1 MTKSNRCVYFGYM
14 EKTVLNVKINKS
26 LKESAREVAQE
37 LGLPLSIIVNSY
49 LRRFVDER
57 RIEFVAHPTPN
68 KKTQKLLAEISKD
81 VDEGKNLSG
90 PFETTKEMDK
100 YLNSL

>member
-1 MTKSNRCVYFGYM
+1 MT
-14 EKTVLNVKINKS
+14 EKTVLNIKINKD
-26 LKESAREVAQE
+26 LKESVREVAQE

-68 KKTQKLLAEISKD
+68 KETQKLLKEISKD
-81 VDEGKNLSG
+81 IDAGKNLYG
-90 PFETTKEMDK
+90 PFDTAEEMDN